1 LEVPVDYVTCH
12 PTQDGHTRLWQSR
25 GYVVRPEPSCEWTD
39 GEIGGYCCEIFVGS
53 LEIGNLVNPLGHS
66 TDVGFGWERL
76 HQIVEGKTRVDE
88 TCLFI
93 PHSSPVVRDHVR
105 TLEVLWRSG
114 IIPGGKGRNFVCR
127 RLLRR
132 LLDLVTEQDVFVF
145 EPWLEQERQL
155 RDDRLGKAK
164 RCWKKFKD
172 RSPDFWK
179 ETFGIMPEEIMM
191 LASE

>member
-1 LEVPVDYVTCH
+1 
-12 PTQDGHTRLWQSR
+12 
-25 GYVVRPEPSCEWTD
+25 
-39 GEIGGYCCEIFVGS
+39 
-53 LEIGNLVNPLGHS
+53 
-66 TDVGFGWERL
+66 
-76 HQIVEGKTRVDE
+76 
-88 TCLFI
+88 
-93 PHSSPVVRDHVR
+93 
-105 TLEVLWRSG
+105 
-114 IIPGGKGRNFVCR
+114 
-127 RLLRR
+127 
-132 LLDLVTEQDVFVF
+132 LVTEQDVFVF